1 MSLHKNFV
9 AAETVKYLTWLI
21 SVIASAWEVIST
33 CISQQNILFL
43 SQKRVADDI
52 ARRLQVMSQNW
63 TNGKL
68 SQGVKSRMIKLA
80 QGNEK

>member
-9 AAETVKYLTWLI
+9 AAEIVKYLTRLI
-21 SVIASAWEVIST
+21 SVIASAWEVICT

-52 ARRLQVMSQNW
+52 VRRLQVMSQNW